1 MNMNMQYSDCSTKN
15 KSWEEII
22 NFFFRCFY
30 LYIMNSMVMI
40 LLY

>member
-15 KSWEEII
+15 KSWEEIF
-22 NFFFRCFY
+22 FFFRRFY
-30 LYIMNSMVMI
+30 LYIVSSMVMI